1 MNDLAL
7 TVKQAAELLQVSP
20 TTIYAQA
27 RGGKIPAHRI
37 GGSWRFFEVELR
49 AGTKYNP
56 WERSAH
62 SRAALRSKAR
72 A

>member
-1 MNDLAL
+1 MNDPAL
-7 TVKQAAELLQVSP
+7 TVRQAAALLQISP

-49 AGTKYNP
+49 TGTLYNP
-56 WERSAH
+56 WERSAQ
-62 SRAALRSKAR
+62 SRAALGAKGRG
-72 A
+72 

>member
-7 TVKQAAELLQVSP
+7 TVMQAAELLQVSP

-49 AGTKYNP
+49 TGTLHNP
-56 WERSAH
+56 WERSAQ
-62 SRAALRSKAR
+62 SRAALGSKRR